1 MRCAALICCVTI
13 SWFHS
18 DVVAQPS
25 TSQAVPS
32 QDLTWVNYDPTAAA
46 NLVLDGLNTPA
57 SAALSRDGT
66 KVAFTTW
73 IPHDPSDTG
82 FDTDIYVR
90 DLVSGGFYWVS
101 RGAGGADSNG
111 ESRYPTISA
120 DGRFVCFTSFA
131 SNLAASDGDL
141 NPDIYVH
148 DCVLRTSQLVSA
160 APPTPNNQFATA
172 NYGSI
177 SADGSR
183 VAYTGRIEGFSPG
196 TTLSEFH
203 VFVWERLTGSTTVA
217 SKSSSG
223 VIGNANSGAA
233 IGDPFG
239 VGSPLGISDD
249 GQVVA
254 FESLATNLAG
264 SLPGWA
270 SSLYEHVL
278 STGITTRVGA
288 SASGAAANEQCRFD
302 TFSSDGRFIYFASE
316 ATNLV
321 SEATTGSVTYRHD
334 RSTRTVEV
342 FIRNMHGNPSVV
354 SPLFFD
360 SIGDRSFFCGSAFL
374 PEMVYPFPQSL
385 FGLPFLGHIQD
396 RNQGRPRAVTVNAA
410 GQFHGRPDNYVRC
423 YGLSAD
429 GRIALFGSDVP
440 NLLPQV
446 PSQGAI
452 GNFEFYTTTGAQLY
466 VKDLGP
472 TRNEGGG
479 LANGSTWPSFL
490 ATGYFRGGDPG
501 FLTLQY
507 APTTQPAVFGFSIGS
522 SPTPYGSGQL
532 IAWPPTG
539 LVEVASSPN
548 GTVVLPYQWPVG
560 VPSGPA
566 FFGQWA
572 VVDPSAPLGIVIS
585 NALSVENQL

>member
-1 MRCAALICCVTI
+1 MSRRAWIVLLIFAAI
-13 SWFHS
+13 HS
-18 DVVAQPS
+18 AARAQPS
-25 TSQAVPS
+25 SNQAVPS
-32 QDLTWVNYDPTAAA
+32 QDLTWVNYDPAAPA
-46 NLVLDGLNTPA
+46 NFVTDGRSMGRCA
-57 SAALSRDGT
+57 VLSRDGT

-73 IPHDPSDTG
+73 IPHDPADAG
-82 FDTDIYVR
+82 FDNDIYVK
-90 DLVSGGFYWVS
+90 DLVNGSFYWVS
-101 RGAGGADSNG
+101 QGLGGTDTNG

-131 SNLAASDGDL
+131 SNLALGDI
-141 NPDIYVH
+141 NISPDIFVH
-148 DCVLRTSQLVSA
+148 DCLLQTTQLVSA
-160 APPTPNNQFATA
+160 TPPTPNNLYSTA
-172 NYGSI
+172 NYGVI
-177 SADGSR
+177 SADGTR
-183 VAYTGRIEGFSPG
+183 VVFTGLIEGIAPG
-196 TTLSEFH
+196 TTLDNFQ
-203 VFVWERLTGSTTVA
+203 VFVWDAATGITTVA

-223 VIGNANSGAA
+223 ALGNANSGAVY
-233 IGDPFG
+233 GGSFG
-239 VGSPLGISDD
+239 YFIEIGISED
-249 GQVVA
+249 GGLVV
-254 FESLATNLAG
+254 FESIATNLVSGA
-264 SLPGWA
+264 PVFPV
-270 SSLYEHVL
+270 SLYEHVV
-278 STGITTRVGA
+278 STGITTRIGTNNFGSPA
-288 SASGAAANEQCRFD
+288 NSACSFE
-302 TFSSDGRFIYFASE
+302 TISPDGRYVYFDSDASNLGL
-316 ATNLV
+316 TNIAGCL
-321 SEATTGSVTYRHD
+321 TYRHD
-334 RSTRTVEV
+334 RITRTLD
-342 FIRNMHGNPSVV
+342 FFTRNSQGNPVLV
-354 SPLFFD
+354 SQLYFDDSGERSLF
-360 SIGDRSFFCGSAFL
+360 SGSGLL
-374 PEMVYPFPQSL
+374 PDMVYPYPQSL
-385 FGLPFLGHIQD
+385 FGLPVLGHLQD
-396 RNQGRPRAVTVNAA
+396 DNQGRPRAVTVNAA
-410 GQFHGRPDNYVRC
+410 GQFHGRPDNYVHC
-423 YGLSAD
+423 YGLSAN
-429 GRIALFGSDVP
+429 GRIALFGSSIP

-572 VVDPSAPLGIVIS
+572 VVDPSAPLGVVIS